1 MDSTNVKRREF
12 LQTAG
17 AAGVVALSAASL
29 FNVQSAE
36 TALKPKKMIYVC
48 QICGHVEF
56 GTAPENCPICHAPK
70 DKFEMNDALFTDA
83 ETKFKTATDKHVPVI
98 IAKKK
103 SPIVTEEA
111 SISAMAKIGT
121 IIHPTTAEHHIRF
134 IDCYI
139 DDVYAGRSMQTLH
152 LHPTANFDI
161 KTPGSTVRI
170 VALCTL
176 HGYWQSEAVP
186 S

>member
-1 MDSTNVKRREF
+1 MENANIARREF
-12 LQTAG
+12 LQTAA
-17 AAGVVALSAASL
+17 AAGAVALSAGIFGARA
-29 FNVQSAE
+29 AE
-36 TALKPKKMIYVC
+36 NPQKVKKAIYVC

-56 GTAPENCPICHAPK
+56 GTAPENCPICYASK
-70 DKFEMNDALFTDA
+70 EKFALNDALFSDA
-83 ETKFKTATDKHVPVI
+83 ELKFKDAAAKHIPVV

-103 SPIVTEEA
+103 SALITEEP
-111 SISAMAKIGT
+111 SISVQTRIGKT
-121 IIHPTTAEHHIRF
+121 LHPTLGEHHIRF

-139 DDVYAGRSMQTLH
+139 DDVYAGRMLLSLQN
-152 LHPTANFDI
+152 HPAAGFEI

-176 HGYWQSEAVP
+176 HSYWQAEATV